1 MTDRVLIVGAGAIGG
16 IFAGYLAAAGKP
28 VCVLAR
34 GDNAQGIARD
44 GIHLITPD
52 QQRLHG
58 RPRVVT
64 SGAEAGVHDIVLL
77 TTKAFSLTEAMAA
90 ARPAIGAH
98 TLVAPV
104 VNGVPW
110 WFGSAHA
117 PVRAVDP
124 DGTLSKA
131 VAPDQLVG
139 GTTYS
144 PAHRPAPGQW
154 AHTIAG
160 KLTVGPSRR
169 GGNVAAAE
177 RIARVFEGTA
187 FGAVAVPDVHHAVWV
202 KLMTNAA
209 FNPLCALTGARQMD
223 VARDPELGRAVQS
236 IMREIA
242 ALARTFGCDIDANV
256 APSFEQAYNKGVH
269 KPSMLQDFEAGRAVE
284 LAAIVDAPLE
294 LAARGNVPMPVL
306 QAFGAAIR
314 LKALAAGLLPGVHA
328 REP

>member
-1 MTDRVLIVGAGAIGG
+1 MADRVLIVGAGAIGG
-16 IFAGYLAAAGKP
+16 IFAGYLAAARKQ
-28 VCVLAR
+28 VTVLAR
-34 GDNAQGIARD
+34 GENAQTIARD
-44 GIHLITPD
+44 GIHLTTPD
-52 QQRLHG
+52 QQTLHG

-64 SGAEAGVHDIVLL
+64 QGAEAGVHDIVLL

-90 ARPAIGAH
+90 ARAAIGPH

-110 WFGSAHA
+110 WFGSADA
-117 PVRAVDP
+117 PIRAVDP
-124 DGTLSKA
+124 DGSLSTA
-131 VAPDQLVG
+131 IAPEQLVG

-144 PAHRPAPGQW
+144 PAHRPAPGKW

-169 GGNVAAAE
+169 AGGMEGAE
-177 RIARVFEGTA
+177 RLARLFEGTS

-223 VARDPELGRAVQS
+223 VARDAELGQAVQS

-242 ALARTFGCDIDANV
+242 TLARAFGSDIEANV

-269 KPSMLQDFEAGRAVE
+269 KPSMLQDFEAGRLVE
-284 LAAIVDAPLE
+284 LGAIVDAPLE
-294 LAARGNVPMPVL
+294 LATRANVPMPVL
-306 QAFGAAIR
+306 RAFGAAVR
-314 LKALAAGLLPGVHA
+314 LRAHAAGLLPVHA
-328 REP
+328 TRA